1 MTYSEVMAKITEAMG
16 GVSQWAVP
24 ALVLL
29 IILSAARRKIPMYES
44 FVTGAK
50 EGFNVAVSIIPY
62 LVAILFAIKVF
73 VASGI
78 FDDIKYGLAAMMNF
92 VGMGAYTEALDLL
105 PLAMTKPL
113 TGGGAR
119 GVMLEIFD
127 LHGPDSFLGKTAS
140 IMMGSSETTFYI
152 LTVYFGAV
160 GVKKVRHTLLACLCA
175 DAAGI
180 GTAVVL
186 GYLFYHG

>member
-1 MTYSEVMAKITEAMG
+1 MNTAFVLEA
-16 GVSQWAVP
+16 VSQWAIP
-24 ALVLL
+24 ALILV
-29 IILSAARRKIPMYES
+29 IILSAARKRIPMYES

-50 EGFNVAVSIIPY
+50 EGFNVAVMIIPY

-78 FDDIKYGLAAMMNF
+78 FDDIKYGLTIAMNSI
-92 VGMGAYTEALDLL
+92 GLGAYSESLDLL

-119 GVMLEIFD
+119 GVMLEIFH

-152 LTVYFGAV
+152 LAVYFGAV
-160 GVKKVRHTLLACLCA
+160 GVKKVRHTLIACLCA

-180 GTAVVL
+180 GTAVVV
-186 GYLFYHG
+186 GYLLYGGK

>member
-1 MTYSEVMAKITEAMG
+1 MTTTMVLESI
-16 GVSQWAVP
+16 SQWAIP
-24 ALVLL
+24 ALIMV
-29 IILSAARRKIPMYES
+29 IILAAKRKRVPMYES

-50 EGFNVAVSIIPY
+50 EGFNVAVMIIPY

-78 FDDIKYGLAAMMNF
+78 FDDIKFGLAAAMTY
-92 VGMGAYTEALDLL
+92 VGLGAYTESLDLL

-127 LHGPDSFLGKTAS
+127 LHGPDSFLGRTAS

-160 GVKKVRHTLLACLCA
+160 GVKKVRHTLAACLCA

-180 GTAVVL
+180 CTAVVV
-186 GYLFYHG
+186 GYWLYGR

>member
-1 MTYSEVMAKITEAMG
+1 MTLTQFFDSI
-16 GVSQWAVP
+16 SQWPIP
-24 ALVLL
+24 ALVML
-29 IILSAARRKIPMYES
+29 IILWGKYKRVPMYES

-50 EGFNVAVSIIPY
+50 EGFGIAVMIIPY
-62 LVAILFAIKVF
+62 LVAMLFAIKVF

-78 FDDIKYGLAAMMNF
+78 FEDIKFGLTAAMNF
-92 VGMGAYTEALDLL
+92 AGLGAYTESLDLL

-119 GVMLEIFD
+119 AVMLEIFD
-127 LHGPDSFLGKTAS
+127 THGPDSFLGKTAS

-160 GVKKVRHTLLACLCA
+160 QVKKVRHTLLACLCA

-180 GTAVVL
+180 TAAVVL
-186 GYLFYHG
+186 GYLLYSGN

>member
-1 MTYSEVMAKITEAMG
+1 MTSTEYLEAM
-16 GVSQWAVP
+16 SQWAIP
-24 ALVLL
+24 AVILL
-29 IILSAARRKIPMYES
+29 IILSAARKRVPMYES

-50 EGFNVAVSIIPY
+50 EGFNVAVMIIPY
-62 LVAILFAIKVF
+62 LVAMLFAIKVF

-78 FDDIKYGLAAMMNF
+78 FDDIKYALAMVMNGVGL
-92 VGMGAYTEALDLL
+92 GAYTESLDLL

-119 GVMLEIFD
+119 AVMLEIFD

-186 GYLFYHG
+186 GYLLYGGK

>member
-1 MTYSEVMAKITEAMG
+1 MNLAHVLE
-16 GVSQWAVP
+16 GVSQWAIP
-24 ALVLL
+24 ALVMLVV
-29 IILSAARRKIPMYES
+29 LSAARKGVPIYDS

-62 LVAILFAIKVF
+62 LVAILFAIKIF

-78 FDDIKYGLAAMMNF
+78 FDDIKYGLAAVMTAS
-92 VGMGAYTEALDLL
+92 GLGAYTEALDLL

-127 LHGPDSFLGKTAS
+127 LHGVDSFLGKTAS

-175 DAAGI
+175 DAAGM

-186 GYLFYHG
+186 